1 MRIRIG
7 RRSLDWIEVIGM
19 NEKNNAKLSKIIL
32 KTWDWFSNKGIF
44 FGLNIIILVS
54 VTWLI
59 NPTRLLFLPFETF
72 SSRYLVFISLY
83 IVLAVIFVWL
93 IFKKDKRFNRDLFII
108 IIFSFLL
115 VECFLW
121 VLSLCFLQ
129 TSSPYQAEVYRFP
142 KPYVMFT
149 GKPNAVQGSLTLNEL
164 GFRGELP
171 SKDKGDEI
179 RIIMLGGSTVFS
191 GTPLSKSIAGQLELL
206 FHLEGYNNVKVYNW
220 GVVSSVSGQEL
231 TLLLHTVSEYDPDLV
246 IVYDGGNDAFQPYT
260 YDPRP
265 GYPYNFLVYEAGF
278 KRITRRA
285 PASQHLASLLLK
297 SGTLGLLSHL
307 SGQSL
312 LEDKAISMTPLR
324 KSVGYK
330 SESWEEQISST
341 YISNIEKMCVLA
353 NGFDFKLAVFLQ
365 PMVHFKQPLVG
376 KEERLLGDSEFQEYI
391 KRIYEQMRIGINDL
405 ALKYNEDNRYLFVD
419 ISYAFS
425 DYNRET
431 YTDLIHIHDED
442 KEFIAAQMY
451 KHLKQIVEQME
462 NEK

>member
-1 MRIRIG
+1 
-7 RRSLDWIEVIGM
+7 M
-19 NEKNNAKLSKIIL
+19 NEKHNAKLSKIIL
-32 KTWDWFSNKGIF
+32 KMGGWFSSKGIF
-44 FGLNIIILVS
+44 FYLNVLILVS

-59 NPTRLLFLPFETF
+59 NPTLRRLLFLLFEAF
-72 SSRYLVFISLY
+72 SFRYFVFISLY
-83 IVLAVIFVWL
+83 IVSSVIFVWL

-108 IIFSFLL
+108 IIISFVL

-121 VLSLCFLQ
+121 ILSPWFLQ
-129 TSSPYQAEVYRFP
+129 TSSPYQAQIYRFP

-149 GKPNAVQGSLTLNEL
+149 GEPNAVHGSLTLNEL

-171 SKDKGDEI
+171 PKDKSNEI
-179 RIIMLGGSTVFS
+179 RIIMLGGSTVFG

-206 FHLEGYNNVKVYNW
+206 FHQDGYNNVKLYNW

-278 KRITRRA
+278 KRITRGA
-285 PASQHLASLLLK
+285 PASQHLSSLLLK
-297 SGTLGLLSHL
+297 SKTLALLSRL
-307 SGQSL
+307 GGQRL
-312 LEDKAISMTPLR
+312 LEDKVIGMTPLR

-341 YISNIEKMCVLA
+341 YITNIEKMCILA
-353 NGFDFKLAVFLQ
+353 NGFDFGLAVFLQ
-365 PMVHFKQPLVG
+365 PVVHFKQPLVG
-376 KEERLLGDSEFQEYI
+376 KEDRFLGNSEFQEHI
-391 KRIYEQMRIGINDL
+391 KQVYEQMRIGINGQG
-405 ALKYNEDNRYLFVD
+405 LKYNEDDRYLFVD
-419 ISYAFS
+419 LSYAFS

-451 KHLKQIVEQME
+451 KHLKPMVGQME

>member
-1 MRIRIG
+1 
-7 RRSLDWIEVIGM
+7 M
-19 NEKNNAKLSKIIL
+19 NEKHNAKLSKIIL
-32 KTWDWFSNKGIF
+32 KTWEWFSNKGIF
-44 FGLNIIILVS
+44 FYLNILILVS

-59 NPTRLLFLPFETF
+59 NPILRRLLFLLLFEAF
-72 SSRYLVFISLY
+72 SFRYLVFISLY
-83 IVLAVIFVWL
+83 IVSAVIFVWL

-108 IIFSFLL
+108 IIISFVL

-121 VLSLCFLQ
+121 ILSPWFHPGG
-129 TSSPYQAEVYRFP
+129 SPYQSQIYRFP

-149 GKPNAVQGSLTLNEL
+149 GEPNAVHGLTTLNEL

-171 SKDKGDEI
+171 PKDKGNEI
-179 RIIMLGGSTVFS
+179 RIIMLGGSTTFN
-191 GTPLSKSIAGQLELL
+191 GMPLSKSIAGQLELL
-206 FHLEGYNNVKVYNW
+206 FHRDGYNNVKVYNW

-246 IVYDGGNDAFQPYT
+246 IVYDGGNDAHQPYN

-278 KRITRRA
+278 KRITGGS
-285 PASQHLASLLLK
+285 PASQHFASLLLK
-297 SGTLGLLSHL
+297 SKTLALLSRL
-307 SGQSL
+307 SHSRL
-312 LEDKAISMTPLR
+312 LEEKAIGMTPLR

-330 SESWEEQISST
+330 TASWEEQIAPT
-341 YISNIEKMCVLA
+341 YISNIEKMCGLA
-353 NGFDFKLAVFLQ
+353 NGFDFRLAVFLQ
-365 PMVHFKQPLVG
+365 PLVHFKQPLVG
-376 KEERLLGDSEFQEYI
+376 KEDRLLGNSEFQEYI
-391 KRIYEQMRIGINDL
+391 KQVYEQMRIGINDL

-419 ISYAFS
+419 LSYAFS

-451 KHLKQIVEQME
+451 KHLKPIVEQME